1 MSTRQSDHAQS
12 DWSDEVEQIAERR
25 RQVQHMGG
33 EAKLARQ
40 RDAGRLNVRERIGAL
55 GDPDS
60 FDEIGGISGF
70 SEYEADG
77 KLKALRSS
85 NFVLGTVRIEGRK
98 VVVAGDDFTVRGG
111 AADAGIRGKQIHA
124 EMLANSL
131 QLPIVRLIEGTGGGG
146 SVRTLEVD
154 GATYVPANPG
164 WDYVVDNLSV
174 VPVVAYG
181 GGPVAGLGAGRTA
194 MSHLAIFVKGLAQLF
209 VAGPPVV
216 AHATGEQLSKDEL
229 GGPQVHG
236 RNGAIERW
244 VGSEQEA
251 FDEIRRFLS
260 YLPSSVFG
268 TPPVADNDDPTDRRD
283 EALLS
288 LIPHNRR
295 KVYRVQTLLDGV
307 FDSGSVFQYAEYGG
321 SVWTGLAR
329 LDGHPVGVIATDP
342 YKGAAVTETGAQA
355 MTRLIDLCTTF
366 HLPLVS
372 LTDQAG
378 LAIGLAAERTGAI
391 RDGARAITAAYQ
403 ATVPV
408 AEVIVR
414 RVFGVGGAGQVN
426 RHGHYRQWAW
436 PSGDWGSLPVEGGIE
451 AAYRAD
457 LEAAD
462 DPDAL
467 LAEIHERLEAIRTP
481 LRTAERF
488 GVDDVIDP
496 RETRAR
502 LCDWVRDAYQV
513 VPQLVGRPSFGARP

>member
-1 MSTRQSDHAQS
+1 MSEQ
-12 DWSDEVEQIAERR
+12 DWSAEVTQIADRR
-25 RQVQHMGG
+25 RQVQMMGG
-33 EAKLARQ
+33 QEKLDRQ
-40 RDAGRLNVRERIGAL
+40 ANAGRLNVRQRINEL
-55 GDPDS
+55 GDPGS
-60 FDEIGGISGF
+60 FAEVGGISGF
-70 SEYEADG
+70 GDYDESG
-77 KLKALRSS
+77 NLKQLRSS
-85 NFVLGTVRIEGRK
+85 NFVMGTVHIDGRK

-111 AADAGIRGKQIHA
+111 AADGGIRGKQIHA
-124 EMLANSL
+124 ERLANSM

-154 GATYVPANPG
+154 GATYVPANPA
-164 WDYVVDNLSV
+164 WDLVVDNLSV

-194 MSHLAIFVKGLAQLF
+194 MSHLAIFVKDLAQLF

-216 AHATGEQLSKDEL
+216 THATGQQLTKEEL
-229 GGPQVHG
+229 GGHGVHN

-244 VGSEQEA
+244 VKSEEEA
-251 FDEIRRFLS
+251 FGEIRRFLS
-260 YLPSSVFG
+260 YLPSSVFE
-268 TPPVADNDDPTDRRD
+268 TPPVIDNDDPVDRRD

-288 LIPHNRR
+288 LVPRDRR
-295 KVYRVQTLLDGV
+295 KVYRVKTLLNGV
-307 FDSGSVFQYAEYGG
+307 FDKGSVFQYAEYGG

-329 LDGHPVGVIATDP
+329 LDGHPVGVVATDP
-342 YKGAAVTETGAQA
+342 YKGAAVTATGAQA
-355 MTRLIDLCTTF
+355 LARLIDLCTTF

-378 LAIGLAAERTGAI
+378 LAIGLAAEQTGAI

-403 ATVPV
+403 SNVPI
-408 AEVIVR
+408 AEVAVR
-414 RVFGVGGAGQVN
+414 RIFGVGGAGQVN
-426 RHGHYRQWAW
+426 RHGHHTQWAW

-457 LEAAD
+457 LEASD

-467 LAEIHERLEAIRTP
+467 LADIRERLEAIRTP

-496 RETRAR
+496 RDTRPL
-502 LCDWVRDAYQV
+502 LCDWVKDAYRII
-513 VPQLVGRPSFGARP
+513 PQLVGRPSFGARP

>member
-1 MSTRQSDHAQS
+1 MT
-12 DWSDEVEQIAERR
+12 DWSDEVAQIAERK
-25 RQVQHMGG
+25 RQVQQMGG
-33 EAKLARQ
+33 EAKLKRQ
-40 RDAGRLNVRERIGAL
+40 ADAGRLNVRERIDSL
-55 GDPDS
+55 GDDGS
-60 FDEIGGISGF
+60 FREVGAISGF
-70 SEYEADG
+70 GEYDEHGQLIAI
-77 KLKALRSS
+77 RSS
-85 NFVLGTVRIEGRK
+85 NFVFGTIRVDGRK

-111 AADAGIRGKQIHA
+111 AADAGIKEKQIHA

-154 GATYVPANPG
+154 GYTYVPANPG

-194 MSHLAIFVKGLAQLF
+194 MSHLAIFVKEKAQLF

-216 AHATGEQLSKDEL
+216 RHATGQDLNKEEL
-229 GGPQVHG
+229 GGYEVHA

-244 VGSEQEA
+244 VRSEDEA
-251 FDEIRRFLS
+251 FEEIRRFLS
-260 YLPSSVFG
+260 YLPSSVYEL
-268 TPPVADNDDPTDRRD
+268 PPVIANDDDPVERAE

-288 LIPHNRR
+288 LVPRDRR
-295 KVYRVQTLLDGV
+295 KVYRLKTLLDGV
-307 FDSGSVFQYAEYGG
+307 FDQGSVFQYAEYGG
-321 SVWTGLAR
+321 SIFTGLAR
-329 LDGHPVGVIATDP
+329 LDGYPVGVIATDP
-342 YKGAAVTETGAQA
+342 YKGAAVTATGAQA
-355 MTRLIDLCTTF
+355 MARLIDLCTTF

-378 LAIGLAAERTGAI
+378 LAIGLAAEKTGAI
-391 RDGARAITAAYQ
+391 RDGARAIVAAYQ
-403 ATVPV
+403 ANVPT

-426 RHGHYRQWAW
+426 RHRHVTQWAW

-451 AAYRAD
+451 AAYTAD
-457 LEAAD
+457 LLAAEDPEAMLAD
-462 DPDAL
+462 
-467 LAEIHERLEAIRTP
+467 IHERLEAIRTP

-496 RETRAR
+496 RETRAL
-502 LCDWVRDAYQV
+502 LCDWVRDAYKV
-513 VPQLVGRPSFGARP
+513 LPRLVGRPSFGARP